1 MWKSLWTNTDLWLTL
16 MDFDFIVK
24 KSTQTVPNSYD
35 RVEQSTPHLVSRRGA
50 LLAASLLRL
59 PGDEYYAMHEK

>member
-1 MWKSLWTNTDLWLTL
+1 MTDLWLTL

-24 KSTQTVPNSYD
+24 KSMQTVPNEFQ
-35 RVEQSTPHLVSRRGA
+35 RAEQSTPHLVSRWGA

-59 PGDEYYAMHEK
+59 PSDDGFKIHEE